1 MTSVGRTRDF
11 EVAMNRRITLFLI
24 GLLYCIASGTA
35 AAQTAINGHINGIEV
50 CAQSLEFC
58 GGYASFVGTFVG
70 KINGNDTTAAWAVR
84 VTHDPLNETNQG
96 VTLVTSGNWILVL
109 GANNAIAGT
118 VAPGGTLTFRPNNT
132 FAVDL
137 TLPITEGGT
146 GTANFDGTLN
156 HNVIPPPI
164 TGRLRSK

>member
-1 MTSVGRTRDF
+1 
-11 EVAMNRRITLFLI
+11 MNRRVTLFLI
-24 GLLYCIASGTA
+24 GLLCWIASATA
-35 AAQTAINGHINGIEV
+35 QAQTTAINGHINGIEV
-50 CAQSLEFC
+50 CAQSLEIC

-70 KINGNDTTAAWAVR
+70 KINGNDSTAAWAVR
-84 VTHDPLNETNQG
+84 VTHDPLNETKQG
-96 VTLVTSGNWILVL
+96 VTLVTSGSWILVL
-109 GANNAIAGT
+109 DAKTAIAGT

-137 TLPITEGGT
+137 TLPITQGGT

-164 TGRLRSK
+164 TGRLHSK